1 MTIYGPLEGLGVP
14 VPLQATLLAGILLI
28 VSGILVRRQIVAA
41 NGGVVPDEGLTLR
54 NAYEIVI
61 EGLSSLAESNMG
73 PDWRRWFPIVGS
85 IFFFILISNLLGL
98 LPNVGGAT
106 SDVNTT
112 TAWAII
118 SFVVYNYVGIRVHGF
133 RYVKHFMGPLP
144 ALAPFFFPLEVL
156 LHFARIITLSIRLL
170 ANMFADHTVIAVWL
184 SLVPIAV
191 PAIFYGLGLIV
202 SILQAFVFSLL
213 TMVYIGLALEEE
225 H

>member
-61 EGLSSLAESNMG
+61 EGLGALAESNMG
-73 PDWRRWFPIVGS
+73 PDWRRWFPIVAS

-118 SFVVYNYVGIRVHGF
+118 SFAVYNYVGIRVHGF

-170 ANMFADHTVIAVWL
+170 ANMFADHTVIAVWV